1 MQRMTSASERIA
13 HCLGVLSFT
22 SRTELTHVTMQ
33 GGHSSAHD
41 RKHEPGV
48 SLCIAGARLQ
58 SLVFKKYVLG
68 LGWRIAMKPDG
79 SVKVQSGDAILPAAQ
94 ACCEA
99 VLCQLDSL
107 ADCLEVNTFTD
118 LPRLWSC
125 HLRRM

>member
-1 MQRMTSASERIA
+1 MIESMSQECHYALQE
-13 HCLGVLSFT
+13 
-22 SRTELTHVTMQ
+22 Q
-33 GGHSSAHD
+33 GC
-41 RKHEPGV
+41 RV
-48 SLCIAGARLQ
+48 WSLK
-58 SLVFKKYVLG
+58 SNVLG

-118 LPRLWSC
+118 LPRPLV
-125 HLRRM
+125 LAT